1 MIKRWIKRIYA
12 IEFLH
17 CNVYNKIKAIP
28 RKDCAC
34 IAQYDG
40 KDASKTRKKSNK
52 WSLRGVAQKQR
63 GDNNENK

>member
-1 MIKRWIKRIYA
+1 MYA

-40 KDASKTRKKSNK
+40 KDASKTRTKSNK
-52 WSLRGVAQKQR
+52 WSLHGVAQKQ
-63 GDNNENK
+63 